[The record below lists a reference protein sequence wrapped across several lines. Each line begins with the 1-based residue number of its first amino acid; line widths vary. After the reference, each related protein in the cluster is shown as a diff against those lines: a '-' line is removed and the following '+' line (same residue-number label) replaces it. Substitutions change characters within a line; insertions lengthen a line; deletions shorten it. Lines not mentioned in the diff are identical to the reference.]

1 MLFCPLHFL
10 LWPKSTSLVQSGPSP
25 DIKTEYWYNVI
36 TACCCSLCS
45 RKTDKKTDM
54 LPLCRDRDPTSLFT
68 VAVLIPAARQTHIL
82 NFQRNPPYPH
92 RLLQSS
98 VSVLL
103 LHCAPAVR
111 AHPQGQL
118 QGTGCLAS
126 RRCTILAHHPS
137 IRRCGTIFTL
147 TSAQEAAIAS
157 RVGSSLV
164 QAKRERCLVSAM
176 TGIKREKQTS
186 NKMRALKYII

>member
-1 MLFCPLHFL
+1 MLCIITKFILSTVL
-10 LWPKSTSLVQSGPSP
+10 PKSHYLVQSG
-25 DIKTEYWYNVI
+25 YLYNVI

-45 RKTDKKTDM
+45 RKTDNKIDM
-54 LPLCRDRDPTSLFT
+54 LPLCRDT
-68 VAVLIPAARQTHIL
+68 VAVLIPAAGQTHIL
-82 NFQRNPPYPH
+82 SFQHSPPYPH

-103 LHCAPAVR
+103 LHRAPTVR

-126 RRCTILAHHPS
+126 RRCTILARHPS

-176 TGIKREKQTS
+176 TGIKRGKQTS
-186 NKMRALKYII
+186 NNMHALKYMI

>member
-1 MLFCPLHFL
+1 
-10 LWPKSTSLVQSGPSP
+10 
-25 DIKTEYWYNVI
+25 
-36 TACCCSLCS
+36 
-45 RKTDKKTDM
+45 M
-54 LPLCRDRDPTSLFT
+54 LPLCRDRDPTSVFT
-68 VAVLIPAARQTHIL
+68 VAVLIPAARQTHTL
-82 NFQRNPPYPH
+82 NFQHNPPYPH

-103 LHCAPAVR
+103 LHCAPTVR

-126 RRCTILAHHPS
+126 RWCTVLARHPS

-176 TGIKREKQTS
+176 MGIKREKHQIRCMHLNTS
-186 NKMRALKYII
+186 YKYHTEIYFNILCFHNCKRLLLNRN